1 MKRIWIFVVVVA
13 TIASVSAFGDPLER
27 LYVELDRVIFDVTG
41 IYIEVDNCYHEVDAI
56 VFDKDESRYYVLKK
70 EAKWKCGN
78 CGKYND
84 PKNNNCW
91 YCGWPWG
98 PP

>member
-1 MKRIWIFVVVVA
+1 MKRISIFVMMVA
-13 TIASVSAFGDPLER
+13 IIASASVFGNPLEK
-27 LYVELDRVIFDVTG
+27 LYVELDRVIFDATG
-41 IYIEVDNCYHEVDAI
+41 IYIEADNCYQEVDAI
-56 VFDKDESRYYVLKK
+56 VFDKDENRYYVLKK

>member
-27 LYVELDRVIFDVTG
+27 LYVELDQVIFDATG
-41 IYIEVDNCYHEVDAI
+41 IYIEVDNCYHEIDAI
-56 VFDKDESRYYVLKK
+56 VFDKDESRYYALKK

-84 PKNNNCW
+84 PKTRSQ
-91 YCGWPWG
+91 
-98 PP
+98 PPGTRHQ

>member
-1 MKRIWIFVVVVA
+1 MKRAWIFLVIVA
-13 TIASVSAFGDPLER
+13 GSLLAFEDSGR
-27 LYVELDRVIFDVTG
+27 LYIELDQVIFDPTG
-41 IYIEVDNCYHEVDAI
+41 MYIEADGYYHPFDAL
-56 VFDKDESRYYVLKK
+56 VFDKDEGKYYSLKK

-84 PKNNNCW
+84 PKKNNCW